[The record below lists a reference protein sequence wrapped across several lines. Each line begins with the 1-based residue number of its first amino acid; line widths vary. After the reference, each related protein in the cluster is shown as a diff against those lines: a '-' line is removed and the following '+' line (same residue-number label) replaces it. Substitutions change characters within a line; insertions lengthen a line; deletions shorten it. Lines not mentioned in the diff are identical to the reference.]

1 MERTEYTFN
10 VLRFSGWFVG
20 VSVVIPIILFL
31 VELLIDVDL
40 GSSGT
45 SIIPILIAAMQEG
58 IHFARS
64 ERAAPKGRPAWK
76 ISITMALIAFVWSI
90 ILAFALWIFEP
101 SAIEFVLQILTPI
114 ILIAIFAGIF
124 VLYLLLGRFF
134 FGMGAR
140 NELKVIARKAAR
152 ESK

>member
-114 ILIAIFAGIF
+114 ILIAIFVGIF